1 MNNPSR
7 RQLLHGALLVGLGWP
22 VTLGLTVLDL
32 PLFPLCGLLAAILLW
47 KLAPSPLPCLLALAL
62 GCLPCLLMDR
72 LHWNYNALRWAM
84 SPSEC
89 DGYEV
94 HLTYGMTLL
103 FYWVPLTAA
112 SLIGSLWRGIRYRR
126 TGKTGSFS

>member
-1 MNNPSR
+1 MSKR
-7 RQLLHGALLVGLGWP
+7 RSRQLLHGALLVGLGWP
-22 VTLGLTVLDL
+22 VMLGVTVLDL
-32 PLFPLCGLLAAILLW
+32 PLFPFCGFLAAILLW

-72 LHWNYNALRWAM
+72 LGWNCNALRWSM
-84 SPSEC
+84 SPGEC

-103 FYWVPLTAA
+103 FYWVPLAVTG
-112 SLIGSLWRGIRYRR
+112 LIAVPLRSLWKHL
-126 TGKTGSFS
+126 TGNAG